1 MRADLDQSELT
12 ASPAQPFVL
21 CVGLANTSPV
31 IDAISATVA
40 GLPGATVSS
49 TPASLSLFPGT
60 SGTLSLRVVLPKDF
74 PAGRHQATV
83 HLRSAVLPE
92 DGIERPVQIDVA
104 AAVCAS
110 LTLTPST
117 RRGHRKGSF
126 AVHCA
131 NEGNIALEVSLSATD
146 PERALH
152 LSFHP
157 GKLFVKPGAVGEAT
171 LNVRA
176 PRQLF
181 GSERAR
187 QVSVSA
193 NVAGAPPRDA
203 RVGARVTAISR
214 EAQATYTQ
222 HPRVSRGLAT
232 ACILAAIVVLWAAIF
247 SFGLKSVLA
256 EQPLAKSAPLS
267 FFAPLSSGPS
277 RAGGGAPVAGF
288 APKDFAPLG
297 AAGSISGT
305 VTSPG
310 QPGGV
315 GRLTVQAVE
324 LGPGGGAPATA
335 ATQANG
341 SYQVAGLFPGHYKV
355 SFSAPGFK
363 TIWYGGASRERAA
376 RVVEVG
382 AESTLQNVDVV
393 VHGLPGSIKGQVMTG
408 ELPSP
413 PVQVTAVAV
422 SAVPPSATS
431 PAQGG
436 SYGAIARGHAGHAL
450 SARAGASGT
459 FSFAHLA
466 SPATYELTFRSRQFL
481 QASEQ
486 VYVGGGQAAV
496 ANTVQLQANAG
507 KIEGT
512 VSDGGKPLGGVNVS
526 ASAGGN
532 SFSAITPTAGPVG
545 TFSLTG
551 LPTPATYL
559 LTFTKAGYGTDTEA
573 VDLGPGRA
581 ITKLHVALAGGAGT
595 VSGRVFGPNGQ
606 PLGGVAVTVGGQANP
621 VTTETLTAGYVGTYT
636 LSGLPTPGTYALTFS
651 RPGYASETVGVAL
664 GSRGLARGV
673 DVTLPGAL
681 GQISGRVVNAR
692 TGGDLAGVN
701 VVITDGPTTVQTT
714 TTPEGNYSLAE
725 LSAGTYSVT
734 FSLPGYTS
742 ETALV
747 QLRPGK
753 VSRQDVSL
761 RTRP

>member
-1 MRADLDQSELT
+1 MRANLDQSELT

-21 CVGLANTSPV
+21 CVGLANPSPV

-74 PAGRHQATV
+74 PAGHHQATV

-92 DGIERPVQIDVA
+92 DDLERLVQVDVA
-104 AAVCAS
+104 AAVGAS
-110 LTLTPST
+110 LSVTPAT
-117 RRGHRKGSF
+117 RRAHRKGSF
-126 AVHCA
+126 AIHCA
-131 NEGNIALEVSLSATD
+131 NEGNIAVEVSLSATD

-152 LSFHP
+152 LSFQP

-187 QVSVSA
+187 QVNVSA
-193 NVAGAPPRDA
+193 NVAGAAPRDA
-203 RVGARVTAISR
+203 RAAVTATAISR

-232 ACILAAIVVLWAAIF
+232 ACILAAIVGLWAAIF

-267 FFAPLSSGPS
+267 FFAPLSSSPPH
-277 RAGGGAPVAGF
+277 AGAGASLAGF

-305 VTSPG
+305 ATSPG

-324 LGPGGGAPATA
+324 LGPGGGAPATT

-363 TIWYGGASRERAA
+363 TIWYGGASSERAA
-376 RVVEVG
+376 QVVEVG

-393 VHGLPGSIKGQVMTG
+393 IHGLPGSIKGQVMTG

-413 PVQVTAVAV
+413 PVRVTAVAV
-422 SAVPPSATS
+422 SAVPSSATS
-431 PAQGG
+431 PSQGG
-436 SYGAIARGHAGHAL
+436 GYGAIVGGHAGHAI
-450 SARAGASGT
+450 SARAGTGGS

-466 SPATYELTFRSRQFL
+466 SPATYELTFRSRHFL
-481 QASEQ
+481 QTSEQ
-486 VYVGGGQAAV
+486 VFVGGGQAAV

-512 VSDGGKPLGGVNVS
+512 VSDGGRPLGGVNVS

-532 SFSAITPTAGPVG
+532 SFGAITPTEGPVG

-581 ITKLHVALAGGAGT
+581 ITKLQVALVGGAGS
-595 VSGRVFGPNGQ
+595 VSGRVSGPNGQ
-606 PLGGVAVTVGGQANP
+606 PLGGVGVTVGGLANP
-621 VTTETLTAGYVGTYT
+621 ITTETLTAGNVGTYT
-636 LSGLPTPGTYALTFS
+636 LSGLPTPGNYALTFS

-664 GSRGLARGV
+664 GSKGLARGV
-673 DVTLPGAL
+673 DVTLPSAL
-681 GQISGRVVNAR
+681 GQIFGHVASAK
-692 TGGDLAGVN
+692 TGAKLGGVS
-701 VVITDGPTTVQTT
+701 VVITDGSTKVQTT
-714 TTPEGNYSLAE
+714 TTPGGYYALAE

-747 QLRPGK
+747 QLGPGEGT
-753 VSRQDVSL
+753 RQDVSL
-761 RTRP
+761 RPRP